1 MTKEE
6 FITELEDIFQ
16 LDEGTLDVSQKLEDT
31 EEWDSMAALALIGLF
46 DSMLSKELPADEITR
61 FETIEDIIKFAGL

>member
-6 FITELEDIFQ
+6 FITELEEIFQ
-16 LDEGTLDVSQKLEDT
+16 LDEGDLEVSQKLEDM

-46 DSMLSKELPADEITR
+46 DSMLEKELPADVITK
-61 FETIEDIIKFAGL
+61 FETVEDIIRFAGV

>member
-6 FITELEDIFQ
+6 FITELEEIFQ
-16 LDEGTLDVSQKLEDT
+16 LDEGTLDVSQKLEDM

-46 DSMLSKELPADEITR
+46 DSMLSKELPADEITK

>member
-1 MTKEE
+1 MTREE
-6 FITELEDIFQ
+6 FITELEEIFQ
-16 LDEGTLDVSQKLEDT
+16 LDEGTLNLSQKLEDM

-46 DSMLSKELPADEITR
+46 DSMLSKELPADEITK